1 MLEIPWPVLASAF
14 ELLSCKGGSFHFEVM
29 SAQAAAE
36 AQRNGVVRPQERGG
50 ARSSGAHSV
59 EVGTEVPTVPLQTA
73 GEF

>member
-1 MLEIPWPVLASAF
+1 MLAIDF
-14 ELLSCKGGSFHFEVM
+14 ELLSCIGGDSHFEVM

-36 AQRNGVVRPQERGG
+36 AQPNGVVRPQGRGG